1 MISIAAAFLKRDFL
15 IALSYRLAFLL
26 EISGIFFGVASFY
39 FLSRLFGSALVPQLE
54 QYGGDY
60 FSFVLIGLAFNGY
73 LGLSLYSF
81 AGSIRE
87 GQMTGTL
94 EIMLLSPTRLS
105 AILFSS
111 SLWEYVLTTLNVVVY
126 FLFGGLVFGFDISQT
141 NFLTAFVVLI
151 ISITAFSGIGILSAA
166 FVLVVKRGDPIAW
179 IFGGVSTLLA
189 GVYYPISVL
198 PGWLEPLSHALPMTY
213 SLDAM
218 RLAMLRG
225 YSLYEVRYDILILL
239 GFALVLTPLAF
250 IVFRKALKRAKAEG
264 SLIQY

>member
-1 MISIAAAFLKRDFL
+1 MSVATAFLKRDFSL
-15 IALSYRLAFLL
+15 ALSYRLSFILQ
-26 EISGIFFGVASFY
+26 IFGIFFSVASFY

-60 FSFVLIGLAFNGY
+60 FSFVLIGLAFTSY
-73 LGLSLYSF
+73 LGLSLSNF
-81 AGSIRE
+81 SGSIRE

-105 AILFSS
+105 SILLSS
-111 SLWEYVLTTLNVVVY
+111 SLWPYLLTTVNVVVY
-126 FLFGGLVFGFDISQT
+126 LIVGALVFGFSVSQA
-141 NFLTAFVVLI
+141 NFLTAIVILI
-151 ISITAFSGIGILSAA
+151 LSIASFSGIGILSAA
-166 FVLVVKRGDPIAW
+166 VVLVVKKGDPIAW

-198 PGWLEPLSHALPMTY
+198 PDWLTPLSHILPMTY
-213 SLDAM
+213 ALDAM

-225 YSLYEVRYDILILL
+225 YSIYEVRYDILALL
-239 GFALVLTPLAF
+239 GFTVVLTPLAF
-250 IVFRKALKRAKAEG
+250 FAFRKALKQAKKEG